1 MAVNPEDI
9 QLSQQHHRFGT
20 ALCRGLSPVKRT
32 AMIEFVTRDDPMVQ
46 TLLRHKADHYTDYE
60 TTYFERCLTD
70 AFEIK
75 QQETLES
82 GTRRLYYAR
91 SKRQA

>member
-1 MAVNPEDI
+1 
-9 QLSQQHHRFGT
+9 
-20 ALCRGLSPVKRT
+20 
-32 AMIEFVTRDDPMVQ
+32 MVQ

-60 TTYFERCLTD
+60 TTYFERCLAD
-70 AFEIK
+70 AFEID

>member
-1 MAVNPEDI
+1 MVISANIPLHEFI
-9 QLSQQHHRFGT
+9 QWLAGFKA
-20 ALCRGLSPVKRT
+20 ALV
-32 AMIEFVTRDDPMVQ
+32 IEFITRNDPMVQ
-46 TLLRHKADHYTDYE
+46 TLLRHKDDHYTDYDDWP
-60 TTYFERCLTD
+60 TFERCLAD
-70 AFEIK
+70 AFEID

>member
-1 MAVNPEDI
+1 
-9 QLSQQHHRFGT
+9 
-20 ALCRGLSPVKRT
+20 
-32 AMIEFVTRDDPMVQ
+32 MIEFITRDDPMVQ
-46 TLLRHKADHYTDYE
+46 TLLRHKADHYMNYDTE
-60 TTYFERCLTD
+60 YFEQCLAD
-70 AFEIK
+70 VFEID